1 MYVVYICA
9 YIVLVCIGIYI
20 HAYESFYAVA
30 TFCRGALLFLATF
43 ATFATFATVFSSLQP
58 FRSLLPRHA
67 LAFALLPFCLSCVP
81 SLRSLRTFC
90 RSFVLKRLQR
100 SFQTVFQAVLSGL
113 IVWRVYLYRLH
124 RLARLNSLICGKI
137 AVLGVGRGD
146 YPLRQA
152 ARGATE
158 VAQNFEIS
166 EKIFSKNS
174 SGLFPHAF

>member
-1 MYVVYICA
+1 MHVHFLCGCN
-9 YIVLVCIGIYI
+9 VLPWRAFVP
-20 HAYESFYAVA
+20 
-30 TFCRGALLFLATF
+30 LQPLQP
-43 ATFATFATVFSSLQP
+43 FSSLQP

-67 LAFALLPFCLSCVP
+67 LAFGFLHLHTFTGGRAYLLPYLLP
-81 SLRSLRTFC
+81 S
-90 RSFVLKRLQR
+90 KRFQR

-166 EKIFSKNS
+166 KKKF
-174 SGLFPHAF
+174 F

>member
-1 MYVVYICA
+1 MRICIVYICA

-20 HAYESFYAVA
+20 YAHVHYSRTCNVLPRRA
-30 TFCRGALLFLATF
+30 FF
-43 ATFATFATVFSSLQP
+43 ACNLCNL
-58 FRSLLPRHA
+58 RSRFDRLLPPGSMPWS
-67 LAFALLPFCLSCVP
+67 FAPPYLYRRPRVPLPCLLPSKLF
-81 SLRSLRTFC
+81 
-90 RSFVLKRLQR
+90 QR

-113 IVWRVYLYRLH
+113 IVWRVYLHRLH

-158 VAQNFEIS
+158 VA
-166 EKIFSKNS
+166 K
-174 SGLFPHAF
+174 

>member
-1 MYVVYICA
+1 MR
-9 YIVLVCIGIYI
+9 LQR
-20 HAYESFYAVA
+20 FAVA
-30 TFCRGALLFLATF
+30 RFCSF
-43 ATFATFATVFSSLQP
+43 ATFAAVFIIAAVSITFA
-58 FRSLLPRHA
+58 A
-67 LAFALLPFCLSCVP
+67 SCVGFWLFAP
-81 SLRSLRTFC
+81 PYLYRRPRVPFAVP
-90 RSFVLKRLQR
+90 FALKRLQR